1 MKTSALS
8 MSSKFLVAVRTSI
21 VLPCLAVLAACN
33 GLPINAPPPDKPQ
46 LESVNLRGQRVCG
59 TFSNSTTTFTFACD
73 PLPTSI
79 GTGWQL
85 TPLRKPHPTNPN
97 WSIPNRGIV
106 FTVST
111 PSLTSIE
118 VAYRASSGARFVLS
132 QVSPGPG
139 RPQMLQAGASEV
151 EVASTDNGVRKTWTI
166 AAQTNSCLE
175 KMELEIVNISRGA
188 RSDTLPIHILRIPD
202 ETLCITTPAVG
213 SGISPTLGTSRT
225 GGVGMGTTT
234 GTSAS
239 GSCPGG
245 ASRTMFQFCE
255 VCSTTGGS
263 WAQYTG
269 IESCSL
275 TDAIAHMGYGPSGV
289 RTLSGFCSLSQTGSK
304 AQCEGGP

>member
-8 MSSKFLVAVRTSI
+8 ISSTFLVAVRTSI
-21 VLPCLAVLAACN
+21 LLPCLALLAACN
-33 GLPINAPPPDKPQ
+33 GLPINTPPPDKPQ

-59 TFSNSTTTFTFACD
+59 TFTNSTTTFTFACD

-85 TPLRKPHPTNPN
+85 TPLKKPHPTNPN
-97 WSIPNRGIV
+97 WSIPNRGVV

-139 RPQMLQAGASEV
+139 RPQMLQAGPSEV
-151 EVASTDNGVRKTWTI
+151 EVTASDNGVRKTWTI
-166 AAQTNSCLE
+166 AAQTNACLE
-175 KMELEIVNISRGA
+175 KMELEIVNINGA
-188 RSDTLPIHILRIPD
+188 TRSDTLPIHVLRIPD
-202 ETLCITTPAVG
+202 ETLCISSPPVG
-213 SGISPTLGTSRT
+213 SGTSTTLGTSRT

-234 GTSAS
+234 GTSSS
-239 GSCPGG
+239 GPCIGG
-245 ASRTMFQFCE
+245 TSRTMFQFCE
-255 VCSTTGGS
+255 RCSTSGGT

-275 TDAIAHMGYGPSGV
+275 SDAIAVMGYGPGGV
-289 RTLSGFCSLSQTGSK
+289 KNGGLCSLSQTGSE
-304 AQCEGGP
+304 AQCEGP